1 MEREPES
8 SILIIDGHVIL
19 LSPPSFPS
27 GLSSLINGNHAA
39 NLLNNN
45 SLLAAATSNGV
56 LSSQLLGGNNQ
67 IHSNNNND
75 LNILNNNN
83 NPLMLDKNGING
95 NVGVGCGDHLST
107 TSSSTSTPSI
117 TGVAGGEQ
125 PDPDFIKMFVGQVP
139 KSMDEEQLRD
149 MFEEYG
155 RVHSIN
161 VLRDKVTGVSK
172 GEFCYCS
179 SLSDYYYYYSVTP
192 TSSIWFDIQSNLL
205 LLRISNW

>member
-1 MEREPES
+1 MRLKGTPKS
-8 SILIIDGHVIL
+8 SILIIDGHVIP
-19 LSPPSFPS
+19 SSPSFHS

-67 IHSNNNND
+67 IHNNNND
-75 LNILNNNN
+75 LNILNNN

-95 NVGVGCGDHLST
+95 NGLGGGVGCGDHLST
-107 TSSSTSTPSI
+107 TSSTASTPSI

-172 GEFCYCS
+172 GEF
-179 SLSDYYYYYSVTP
+179 
-192 TSSIWFDIQSNLL
+192 
-205 LLRISNW
+205 

>member
-1 MEREPES
+1 MACVLPS
-8 SILIIDGHVIL
+8 SSVL
-19 LSPPSFPS
+19 PPSS

-45 SLLAAATSNGV
+45 SLLAAAAANNGV
-56 LSSQLLGGNNQ
+56 LGQTLLGNPMG
-67 IHSNNNND
+67 HNNND

-83 NPLMLDKNGING
+83 NNPLMLDKNGGGGLNG
-95 NVGVGCGDHLST
+95 SSGCGDHLST
-107 TSSSTSTPSI
+107 TSNASTPSTGSI
-117 TGVAGGEQ
+117 TGGEQ

-172 GEFCYCS
+172 GEFGPLIVL
-179 SLSDYYYYYSVTP
+179 LSFP
-192 TSSIWFDIQSNLL
+192 ARFDPFPPRPSCVGEVDI
-205 LLRISNW
+205 R

>member
-1 MEREPES
+1 M
-8 SILIIDGHVIL
+8 
-19 LSPPSFPS
+19 
-27 GLSSLINGNHAA
+27 SSLINGNHAA

-45 SLLAAATSNGV
+45 SLLTAAANNGV
-56 LSSQLLGGNNQ
+56 LGSTLLGVGNSTSP
-67 IHSNNNND
+67 IHNSNGNGGSLLNVMGHSD

-83 NPLMLDKNGING
+83 NPLMLDKNGIING
-95 NVGVGCGDHLST
+95 SNGGCGDHLST
-107 TSSSTSTPSI
+107 TSSASTPSTGSI
-117 TGVAGGEQ
+117 TGGMMTMTGEQ

-172 GEFCYCS
+172 GEFFNRG
-179 SLSDYYYYYSVTP
+179 VP
-192 TSSIWFDIQSNLL
+192 VE
-205 LLRISNW
+205 

>member
-1 MEREPES
+1 MACVLPS
-8 SILIIDGHVIL
+8 SSVL
-19 LSPPSFPS
+19 PPSS

-45 SLLAAATSNGV
+45 SLLAAAAANNGV
-56 LSSQLLGGNNQ
+56 LGQTLLGNPMG
-67 IHSNNNND
+67 HNNND

-83 NPLMLDKNGING
+83 NPLMLDKNGGGGLNG
-95 NVGVGCGDHLST
+95 SSGCGDHLST
-107 TSSSTSTPSI
+107 TSNASTPSTGSI
-117 TGVAGGEQ
+117 TGGEQ

-172 GEFCYCS
+172 GEFGPLIVL
-179 SLSDYYYYYSVTP
+179 LSFPARFDPFPPRPSCVGEV
-192 TSSIWFDIQSNLL
+192 DIQ
-205 LLRISNW
+205 